1 MGTRSIRGLAGPVP
15 VRVISS
21 PGGAPH
27 AVMLDGR
34 RRMVVAVRDS
44 WRVQDRWWT
53 DDPVDRSYFDVIVE
67 PGRHALIFRESSGGW
82 FVHA

>member
-1 MGTRSIRGLAGPVP
+1 
-15 VRVISS
+15 
-21 PGGAPH
+21 
-27 AVMLDGR
+27 
-34 RRMVVAVRDS
+34 
-44 WRVQDRWWT
+44 VQDRWWT